1 MAVPKPPITR
11 DLITRNFTPASRDLG
26 DIKWIVVH
34 DMEMPEKPDTA
45 EGCRDYFQNTGNESS
60 SHYTIDNN
68 SIVQCVLTGDIAWCA
83 LRTANRVGIHLE
95 HAGFAKQTSG
105 EWLDDYGKAMLDL
118 SAWLVAW
125 LCDQFAI
132 PVKRLTVAEIKAGK
146 PGIVGHG
153 DLSAAGIDG
162 NSHTDPGP
170 GFPWAWYLDRIN
182 QHATLQEDDM
192 FTDDDRAL
200 LKQTL
205 NKADGTTLRND
216 LGWQNNYFAAKFD
229 ALTAAVVA
237 LAQSPDLDAAA
248 IAAIVD
254 KAVRDRLA
262 KLAVV
267 DNNQAGA

>member
-1 MAVPKPPITR
+1 MATPPGVTVNH
-11 DLITRNFTPASRDLG
+11 LTRNYTKANRTAK
-26 DIKWIVVH
+26 DIVWIVVH
-34 DMEMPEKPDTA
+34 DMEMTERADTA
-45 EGCRDYFQNTGNESS
+45 EACRDYFQTTATQAS

-68 SIVQCVLTGDIAWCA
+68 SIVECVAVEDVAWCA
-83 LRTANRVGIHLE
+83 PGANAIGIHLE
-95 HAGFAKQTSG
+95 HAGFARQTSG
-105 EWLDDYGKAMLDL
+105 EWLDDYGRQMLAR
-118 SAWLVAW
+118 SAALTSW
-125 LCDQFAI
+125 LCDTYRV
-132 PVKRLTVAEIKAGK
+132 PKRRLTVAEIKAGK

-153 DLSAAGIDG
+153 DLTAAKVGG
-162 NSHTDPGP
+162 NTHTDPGP
-170 GFPWAWYLDRIN
+170 NFPWTYYIGLVN
-182 QHATLQEDDM
+182 TQQEDDDM